1 MDLSKSRASSTTSA
15 ISTLN
20 SLATTA
26 VHDNRRFYKLMA
38 RRTIWLL
45 AFTLALQA
53 APPDFSKDVAPI
65 LEKHCLQCHRPGG
78 IGVPFT
84 SYETV
89 RPWAKAIKQAVATRY
104 MPPWSADPQKSLK
117 FPQCRKA
124 HRSTDRDAHRLG

>member
-1 MDLSKSRASSTTSA
+1 
-15 ISTLN
+15 
-20 SLATTA
+20 
-26 VHDNRRFYKLMA
+26 MA
-38 RRTIWLL
+38 RRTICLL
-45 AFTLALQA
+45 TLTLALQA

-104 MPPWSADPQKSLK
+104 NAALVRRPSEEPAVPQ
-117 FPQCRKA
+117 
-124 HRSTDRDAHRLG
+124 